1 MTDRISRREL
11 FTGKIFRTLR
21 GKEGAEDRRIESLE
35 AYFRSPLHSY
45 PLLQE
50 MPWDLLVAEAKSRGI
65 PIEGRSKNDIARD
78 LFLGTPGTT

>member
-11 FTGKIFRTLR
+11 FTGKILRTLR
-21 GKEGAEDRRIESLE
+21 GKEGAEDRRSESLE

>member
-11 FTGKIFRTLR
+11 FTGKILRTLR
-21 GKEGAEDRRIESLE
+21 GKEGAEDRRSESLE
-35 AYFRSPLHSY
+35 DYFRSPLHSY